1 MIRGPLFFVFV
12 YIKMEYTPIS
22 SFRRPISLV
31 QLKHHAE
38 ASRPDIQ
45 PISKW
50 EALRHLATA
59 RQHYGLSDR
68 DLTVLQTLLG
78 FHPETEIGGDSPAI
92 VYPSNK
98 VICERLNGMPC
109 STMRRHIARLVDTGV
124 ILRRDSPNGKR
135 YVRRGGGPKL
145 AFGFDLTPLASRFAE
160 FTQIA
165 AEIEATDARR
175 KRLRDTVSLMRRDL
189 TGYVDYGVSIDPNL
203 PIWDRL
209 DDLARLAA
217 RDLRRKLDLED
228 LANLLTKLQSAL
240 NEAIA
245 HIDAPF
251 AENLSTSDAE
261 NEHHHQNS
269 NKDYFDEKENKV
281 VEETVIAEANKNQ
294 PPPLRQVLSS
304 CTEIQAY
311 STDGVRNWNDLV
323 RLADTVSP
331 MMGIQPSV
339 WTAVKSQ
346 MGQTQAA
353 TVLAAM
359 LERLATIKSP
369 SAYLRVLG
377 NKAELGIFS
386 SAGMIRAL
394 NNAKPTTLAEPFE
407 GSGGM
412 LRC

>member
-1 MIRGPLFFVFV
+1 
-12 YIKMEYTPIS
+12 MEYTPVS
-22 SFRRPISLV
+22 SFRRPINLV

-50 EALRHLATA
+50 NALRRLATA

-78 FHPETEIGGDSPAI
+78 FHPETELGGNSASI

-98 VICERLNGMPC
+98 TICERLNGMPC
-109 STMRRHIARLVDTGV
+109 STMRRHIARLVNAGM

-135 YVRRGGGPKL
+135 YVRRGAGPKL

-160 FTQIA
+160 FSQIA
-165 AEIEATDARR
+165 AEIEATEARR

-189 TGYVDYGVSIDPNL
+189 AGYIEYGIKIVPNL
-203 PIWDRL
+203 PVWDRL
-209 DDLARLAA
+209 DDLARLTA
-217 RDLRRKLDLED
+217 RDLRRKLDLDD
-228 LANLLTKLQSAL
+228 LVNLQTKLQAAL
-240 NEAIA
+240 EEAIV

-251 AENLSTSDAE
+251 SVKTSTSDAE
-261 NEHHHQNS
+261 IEQRNQNS
-269 NKDYFDEKENKV
+269 NKEYFTEKNSRA
-281 VEETVIAEANKNQ
+281 VEEPVSAEGTRHP
-294 PPPLRQVLSS
+294 PPPLQQVLSS

-311 STDGVRNWNDLV
+311 SGDGVRNWDDLV

-331 MMGIQPSV
+331 MMGIQPSI

-359 LERLATIKSP
+359 LERFAIIKSP

-377 NKAELGIFS
+377 KKAELGVFS
-386 SAGMIRAL
+386 SASMIRAL
-394 NNAKPTTLAEPFE
+394 ENATTAEICRGNNE
-407 GSGGM
+407 M